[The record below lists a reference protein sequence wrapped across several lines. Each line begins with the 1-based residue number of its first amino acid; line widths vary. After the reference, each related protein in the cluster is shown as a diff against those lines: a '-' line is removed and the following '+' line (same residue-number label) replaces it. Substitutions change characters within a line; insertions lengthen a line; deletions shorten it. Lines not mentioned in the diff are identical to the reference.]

1 MGIAPFLFPE
11 VTKQKGQGRK
21 QKMKTAMV
29 AIFAFLS
36 LAVRAQFVDQT
47 TTVIV
52 NTPARY
58 QLVEGVDVAISNV
71 IKKGKV
77 VSLKNVLK
85 ELEEMQRARDVKL
98 PYSYDMKFSF
108 SSGGKSK
115 SSRRISAENQRRKTE
130 FETLVKRRIDALVAG
145 ANVQDVD
152 VCVEPKPRDFK
163 SRDEFIKAY
172 VTHKMGNVDDE
183 TKEKYAKRLGGLS
196 QYKRDM
202 KNEATKLWKESQL

>member
-1 MGIAPFLFPE
+1 MKIATVML
-11 VTKQKGQGRK
+11 
-21 QKMKTAMV
+21 
-29 AIFAFLS
+29 FAFLS
-36 LAVRAQFVDQT
+36 LVVRAQFVDQT

-58 QLVEGVDVAISNV
+58 QLMEGVDVAINNV

-108 SSGGKSK
+108 SSSGKSK
-115 SSRRISAENQRRKTE
+115 SSRRISAENQRRKAE
-130 FETLVKRRIDALVAG
+130 FEVIVKRRIDALVAG
-145 ANVQDVD
+145 ANIQATD

-172 VTHKMGNVDDE
+172 VTHKMENVDEE

-202 KNEATKLWKESQL
+202 KNEAAKLWQEYQL